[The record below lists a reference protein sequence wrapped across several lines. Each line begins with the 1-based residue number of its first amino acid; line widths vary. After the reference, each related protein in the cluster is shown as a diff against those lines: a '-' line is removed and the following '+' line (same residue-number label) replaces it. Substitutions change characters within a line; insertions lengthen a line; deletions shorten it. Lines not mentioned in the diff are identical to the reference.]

1 MASGKEIRSVLVV
14 SGSDKIYDFIV
25 DLLPQKEFYPVARAS
40 STGEARR
47 LLVSQQYDILVINTP
62 LPDDFGLDLALDYA
76 DSPMCIM
83 LMVKDEIYAE
93 VSYKVEDAGIV
104 TISKPSTKQ
113 VVYSSMKLLS
123 AMVSKLRRLEKK
135 TRTLEEKMA
144 DMRMINH
151 AKWLLI
157 DKKKISEQ
165 EAHHMI
171 EHHAMDRRISKR
183 EAAREIIDDLED
195 E

>member
-1 MASGKEIRSVLVV
+1 MTSSKEIRSVLVV

-113 VVYSSMKLLS
+113 IVYNSMKLLS
-123 AMVSKLRRLEKK
+123 ALSAKLKRFEKRN
-135 TRTLEEKMA
+135 RTLEEKMA
-144 DMRMINH
+144 DIRIINH
-151 AKWLLI
+151 AKWLII
-157 DKKKISEQ
+157 DKKKMTEE

-171 EHHAMDRRISKR
+171 EHRAMERRITKR
-183 EAAREIIDDLED
+183 EAASEIIDDLED
-195 E
+195 

>member
-14 SGSDKIYDFIV
+14 SGSDKIYDFMV

>member
-1 MASGKEIRSVLVV
+1 MSSNRDPRSVLVV
-14 SGSDKIYDFIV
+14 TGSDKIYDFIV
-25 DLLPQKEFYPVARAS
+25 DLLPKVEFYPVARAS
-40 STGEARR
+40 SSGEARR
-47 LLVSQQYDILVINTP
+47 MLVSQMYDILVINTP
-62 LPDDFGLDLALDYA
+62 LPDDFGIDLALDYA

-83 LMVKDEIYAE
+83 LMVKDEIYE
-93 VSYKVEDAGIV
+93 QVSYQVTDAGIV

-123 AMVSKLRRLEKK
+123 ALSSKLKKMEKK

-144 DMRMINH
+144 DIRIINH
-151 AKWLLI
+151 AKWLII
-157 DKKKISEQ
+157 DKKKLTEE

-171 EHHAMDRRISKR
+171 EHRAMDRRISKR

-195 E
+195 